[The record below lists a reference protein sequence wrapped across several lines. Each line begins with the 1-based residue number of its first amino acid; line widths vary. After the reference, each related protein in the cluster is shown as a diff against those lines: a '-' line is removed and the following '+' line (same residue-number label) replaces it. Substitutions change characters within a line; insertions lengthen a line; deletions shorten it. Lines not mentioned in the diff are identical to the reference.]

1 MSLQYLTVGS
11 MFRRIAIAVAV
22 MTAFV
27 ASLSIQQAVATTDG
41 WISTSAAVGSKPART
56 VRIQQPRPES
66 APTAPDG
73 YAVELTG
80 TIEFSPIPRQPRPLS
95 AAPRWFGDQGPL

>member
-1 MSLQYLTVGS
+1 MSLQNLTVGS
-11 MFRRIAIAVAV
+11 MLRRIAIAGAV
-22 MTAFV
+22 ITASV
-27 ASLSIQQAVATTDG
+27 ASVSVQQAVATTDG
-41 WISTSAAVGSKPART
+41 WISTSATLGSKPART

-80 TIEFSPIPRQPRPLS
+80 TIEFSPIPRQPRPFS
-95 AAPRWFGDQGPL
+95 AVPRWFGDQGSL

>member
-1 MSLQYLTVGS
+1 MSLLKLTLNS
-11 MFRRIAIAVAV
+11 MFGRMAIAGAV
-22 MTAFV
+22 ITATFAAV
-27 ASLSIQQAVATTDG
+27 SVHQAAATTDG
-41 WISTSAAVGSKPART
+41 WVSTSAVLGSKPART

-95 AAPRWFGDQGPL
+95 AAPRWYGDQGAL